1 MKNIYFVVL
10 FSLCFLAIKSATLCP
25 RDPTEGVDEQKT
37 LDECKV
43 IQVSEGMKACCLLDF
58 KYNGMT
64 GKTCYALTEA
74 EVNNR
79 QLAIDALKTQY
90 QGSEGTIVCDGDKNN
105 SSYIKF
111 SLLSI
116 LLLLL

>member
-1 MKNIYFVVL
+1 MKSIYFVVL
-10 FSLCFLAIKSATLCP
+10 FALSFLAIKSATTCP
-25 RDPTEGVDEQKT
+25 RDPREGVDEQKT

-43 IQVSEGMKACCLLDF
+43 IAVAEGMKACCLLDF
-58 KYNGMT
+58 KYEGMT
-64 GKTCYALTEA
+64 GKTCYSLTES

-79 QLAIDALKTQY
+79 QSAIDALKTQFP
-90 QGSEGTIVCDGDKNN
+90 GSEGTIVCDGDKNG
-105 SSYIKF
+105 SSYLKF